1 MKKLTI
7 VALAVA
13 AAASFTACSNKAK
26 KAELTT
32 DIDSLS
38 YAAGVASSPMM
49 KQAMMSMQIDS
60 TYEAEVI
67 KGIYDGIKGAD
78 DKKKAAYNAGII
90 LGEQLAMMNKG
101 ASQDVFSG
109 DSTQTLSI
117 DNIVAGFVAGA
128 TNKNLKMTMDQART
142 VSQEKMMAIKTKYAA
157 KKYGPQ
163 KQKADAFMAANAKK
177 AGIKKLGKG
186 VQYKVLTEGSGAIPK
201 PNESVK
207 INYELKT
214 IDGKTIETTF
224 GKQPATMPVGGV
236 IPGFT
241 EALTHMPVGSKWV
254 VYIPY
259 DAAYGAQQTGPI
271 EPFSNLIFTIE
282 LLGVNPDPAK
292 NMPKD

>member
-1 MKKLTI
+1 MKKLTL

-13 AAASFTACSNKAK
+13 AAATFTACGNKGK
-26 KAELTT
+26 KAELKT

-60 TYEAEVI
+60 TYEDEVI
-67 KGIYDGIKGAD
+67 RGIYAGIKGAD

-109 DSTQTLSI
+109 DSTQTLSL

-128 TNKNLKMTMDQART
+128 TTKNLKMTMDQART
-142 VSQEKMMAIKTKYAA
+142 ISNEKMVAIKAKYAA

-163 KQKADAFMAANAKK
+163 KKKADAFMAANAKK

-201 PNESVK
+201 PDQTVK
-207 INYELKT
+207 LNYELKT
-214 IDGKTIETTF
+214 VDGKTIETTF
-224 GKQPATMPVGGV
+224 GKQPAMMPVGGV

-282 LLGVNPDPAK
+282 LLEINPKNTPDPRG
-292 NMPKD
+292 